1 VTSTAQTLSPGAR
14 IAVLFA
20 AIAGLLFDGV
30 ELGLMPVASL
40 SISRELLG
48 ATYTPT
54 LGGDWFARFTAALML
69 GAAVGGIFLGGLGDR
84 VGRTRALGVSVLF
97 YSLFAGMGAFVR
109 TQEQMLGLR
118 FLVGLGVGGVWP
130 NAVALAAECWPD
142 KSRPVVAGL
151 MGAALNG
158 GILMLSQ
165 IARVWHIAPDSWR
178 WIFKLAAAPAA
189 LGLLVLVFLPES
201 PLWLASRQ
209 RRGAD
214 PAAPP
219 AEDASDPADSSPHEP
234 QLHKDGPLSR
244 SLSPSGGERVPK
256 AGEGAVQGFKA
267 RSSSGSSLPVSPL
280 LELLRPPLIRLTIIG
295 ILLGSIP
302 MVGAWAASKWMIPW
316 ADKVAGTSAAGYKA
330 VTQGWWALGAV
341 LGSFLGAQIAAW
353 LGRRRAYAA
362 ISVGATALTLLM
374 FLGTAPLR
382 ASFLPIVFAQGFVAT
397 LFFGWLPLY
406 LPELFPTRVR
416 AAGSGIAYN
425 VGRFATAVGVLLAGM
440 MFTALG
446 GSYPKVGATC
456 GLIYL
461 LGLIVIWWAPDT
473 TQITLN
479 SASDEHQ
486 RQANLE
492 VNQCRPGRSK
502 ACDT

>member
-1 VTSTAQTLSPGAR
+1 MSAPTLSPRAR
-14 IAVLFA
+14 YAVLFA
-20 AIAGLLFDGV
+20 AIGGLMFDGV

-40 SISRELLG
+40 SVSQSLLG
-48 ATYTPT
+48 PAYTPT

-69 GAAVGGIFLGGLGDR
+69 GAAVGGILLGSLGDR
-84 VGRTRALGVSVLF
+84 IGRTRALGISILF
-97 YSLFAGMGAFVR
+97 YSVFAGLGALVR
-109 TQEQMLGLR
+109 TQEQMLVLR
-118 FLVGLGVGGVWP
+118 FMVGLGVGGVWP

-151 MGAALNG
+151 MGAALNS

-165 IARVWHIAPDSWR
+165 IARTWHITPESWR
-178 WIFKLAAAPAA
+178 WIFWLAAAPAV
-189 LGLLVLVFLPES
+189 LGLLVLFALPES
-201 PLWLASRQ
+201 PLWLAAR
-209 RRGAD
+209 
-214 PAAPP
+214 AA
-219 AEDASDPADSSPHEP
+219 SS
-234 QLHKDGPLSR
+234 
-244 SLSPSGGERVPK
+244 SLSPSGERTGVRGQPTN
-256 AGEGAVQGFKA
+256 Q
-267 RSSSGSSLPVSPL
+267 PL
-280 LELLRPPLIRLTIIG
+280 RELFRPPLLRLLVIG

-316 ADKVAGTSAAGYKA
+316 ADKVGGASEAGYKA

-341 LGSFLGAQIAAW
+341 LGSFCGAQIASW
-353 LGRRRAYAA
+353 LGRRRAYAL
-362 ISVGATALTLLM
+362 ISAGATALTLVM
-374 FLGTAPLR
+374 FLGTAPLQ

-425 VGRFATAVGVLLAGM
+425 VGRFATAAGVLMAGVLFAAM
-440 MFTALG
+440 G

-473 TQITLN
+473 SKKSL
-479 SASDEHQ
+479 
-486 RQANLE
+486 LE
-492 VNQCRPGRSK
+492 
-502 ACDT
+502 